1 MGLYAAR
8 VLPRIMEA
16 GCGIKSLEQYRRRVC
31 AGLSGDVVELGFG
44 SGLNVPYYP
53 DTISQ
58 VAAVEPAD
66 LGWQLAEERLR
77 ASAVP
82 VHRKG
87 LDGQRLPFPDDSF
100 DSALTTWTM
109 CTIPDIDAA
118 LIEVRRVLRPGG
130 KLHFLEHGLA
140 PDTRVQRVQRLLEP
154 VNKAL
159 LGGCHLTRRVTTL
172 IDRAGFSIKEV
183 DEFYEP
189 GSPKV
194 VGADSLGVAV
204 TG

>member
-1 MGLYAAR
+1 MGLYAER
-8 VLPRIMEA
+8 VLPRIIAA
-16 GCGIKSLEQYRRRVC
+16 GGIRSLESYRQRVC

-53 DTISQ
+53 DTVSQ

-77 ASAVP
+77 ATPVP

-87 LDGQRLPFPDDSF
+87 LDGSRLPFPDDSF
-100 DSALTTWTM
+100 DAALTTWTM
-109 CTIPDIDAA
+109 CTIPDVDAA
-118 LIEVRRVLRPGG
+118 LAEVRRVLRPGG
-130 KLHFLEHGLA
+130 RLHFLEHGLA
-140 PDTRVQRVQRLLEP
+140 PDARVQRLQRLLEP
-154 VNKAL
+154 FNKAL
-159 LGGCHLTRRVTTL
+159 VGGCHLTRRVTTL
-172 IDRAGFSIKEV
+172 IGRAGFNIREV

-204 TG
+204 SC